1 MTEKKWTKL
10 FILGMAVFVLLAGLT
25 VGIID
30 PFFHYH
36 APLPGFYYV
45 LDDQR
50 SQNDGIT
57 RNFEYNAILLGTSHI
72 EQFRSSYADE
82 LFGVDSVKL
91 PYPGATLRE
100 MNEDL
105 LRAFDTHDD
114 IRLVIRTVDQ
124 SYLLDGKDAMHLEM
138 GEYPTWLYNRNP
150 FDDIRYWLNRD
161 VLFKYCARTVLRRLS
176 GVQPGHTSF
185 DDYSAVDASYFSKK
199 NAVGDRWSFDPA
211 PEQMPSL
218 TDEER
223 ESIRENV
230 RQNIN
235 AVAGEHPETQFICFV
250 PPESIL
256 RWGARAE
263 SGELMRQ
270 LEANEI
276 AVQTMLECDN
286 IRVFNFTAQPE
297 IILDLDNYKDNVH
310 YSTEIAD
317 RLLLYMSRGEC
328 EVTGDNAEAVSEAVR
343 TYFSEFDYNSV
354 LK

>member
-1 MTEKKWTKL
+1 M
-10 FILGMAVFVLLAGLT
+10 LAGLV
-25 VGIID
+25 VGILD

-36 APLPGFYYV
+36 APLRGFYYV

-57 RNFEYNAILLGTSHI
+57 RHFEYDAVLLGTSHI
-72 EQFRSSYADE
+72 EQFRTSYADE
-82 LFGVDSVKL
+82 LFGVNSVKL

-105 LRAFDTHDD
+105 LRAFDTHDE
-114 IRLVIRTVDQ
+114 IKLVIRTVDQ

-138 GEYPTWLYNRNP
+138 GEYPTYLYNRNP
-150 FDDIRYWLNRD
+150 FDDVRYWLNRD
-161 VLFKYCARTVLRRLS
+161 VLFKYCARAVVRRLK
-176 GVQPGHTSF
+176 GTPPGHTSF
-185 DDYSAVDASYFSKK
+185 DDYGAVDASYFSKK
-199 NAVGDRWSFDPA
+199 NAVGDRWSFGPVPA
-211 PEQMPSL
+211 DMPSL

-223 ESIRENV
+223 ESVRENIA
-230 RQNIN
+230 QNVT
-235 AVAGEHPETQFICFV
+235 AAAKAHPDTQFICFL

-256 RWGARAE
+256 RWGSRAE
-263 SGELMRQ
+263 SGELVRQ

-286 IRVFNFTAQPE
+286 IRVFNFTMKPG
-297 IILDLDNYKDNVH
+297 IILDLDNYQDNVH

-317 RLLLYMSRGEC
+317 RLLLYMSMGEC
-328 EVTGDNAEAVSEAVR
+328 EVTKDNVEAVFAAER
-343 TYFSEFDYNSV
+343 KYFSEFDYNSV